1 MQGPI
6 NPGLQFAKR
15 LLHGGAEVTFA
26 TSDSAC
32 RRISKDQTYPEGLH
46 FVAISDGYDNG
57 FKLDDNMVHSMS
69 DLKHRGSK
77 MLKDLII
84 SIVGEGRPYT
94 CLVYSLLLPWATGVA
109 REFHVPSALLC
120 IQPATFIKNNCI
132 DSPCSFEL
140 PGLLYK
146 FTSRDSPSFFY
157 QLDSLNQENNPR
169 ILVNTFDSLEPEAL
183 RAIDSYNVVGIGPV
197 MPLAFLDGIDPLD
210 TSFGG
215 DLFLKSKEYTDW
227 LDSKAPASVVYVS
240 FGSLGQI
247 SKRQAEEL
255 TYALL
260 DCGEPIFWVIRA
272 KQNGEE
278 EKDEYRLSCM
288 QELEEKEMIVPWCS
302 QLEVLS
308 HPSLGCFLTH
318 CGWNST
324 LESLAPGVPMVAL
337 PQGIDLIKDVWRTG
351 VRMKPNEEGLMEAG
365 EIRRCLETVM
375 ADGERREEMRRNAAK
390 WKKLAVSPA
399 A

>member
-32 RRISKDQTYPEGLH
+32 RRKSKDQTYPEGLH

-57 FKLDDNMVHSMS
+57 FKLDDNMAHSMS

-77 MLKDLII
+77 MLKDLVI

-94 CLVYSLLLPWATGVA
+94 CLVYSLHLPWATGVA

-120 IQPATFIKNNCI
+120 IQPAT
-132 DSPCSFEL
+132 
-140 PGLLYK
+140 
-146 FTSRDSPSFFY
+146 
-157 QLDSLNQENNPR
+157 LDSLNQENNPR

-183 RAIDSYNVVGIGPV
+183 RAIDSYNVVGIGPLI
-197 MPLAFLDGIDPLD
+197 PLGIDPLN

-215 DLFLKSKEYTDW
+215 DLFFKSKEYTDW

-278 EKDEYRLSCM
+278 EKDEDRLSCM
-288 QELEEKEMIVPWCS
+288 QELEEKGMIVPWCS

-337 PQGIDLIKDVWRTG
+337 PQWIDLIEGVWRTG
-351 VRMKPNEEGLMEAG
+351 VRMRPNEEGLMEAG